1 MLPIS
6 RCRARLR
13 EYLGEI
19 KRRRAQSGALGWKAQ
34 FEIDDLDERMIS
46 PRGVVAGAVSSKVA
60 GTFATRDVR
69 NRQPIRE
76 CGGFGPVCPHRI
88 VLFVTQACRA
98 NEKRV

>member
-13 EYLGEI
+13 EHLGEI

-46 PRGVVAGAVSSKVA
+46 PRGAVAGAVSGKVA
-60 GTFATRDVR
+60 GTSRRAM
-69 NRQPIRE
+69 
-76 CGGFGPVCPHRI
+76 CGIASLYGSAEASDPYVH
-88 VLFVTQACRA
+88 TT
-98 NEKRV
+98 